1 MINLSS
7 TESRNNKSKGL
18 DKKSTLEILQI
29 INNEDMTIAKK
40 VGEKISKND
49 FLFVRIT
56 GGILLPIEKNYTIL
70 DFMCELRKDSEVVIV
85 SKNKKGALNQ
95 ILVMADLIK
104 KSDLNLREIVYK
116 KTSNN
121 NEIEEN
127 QIIEKISK
135 LSGIGYRMI

>member
-1 MINLSS
+1 M
-7 TESRNNKSKGL
+7 
-18 DKKSTLEILQI
+18 
-29 INNEDMTIAKK
+29 
-40 VGEKISKND
+40 
-49 FLFVRIT
+49 RIT

-85 SKNKKGALNQ
+85 SKNKKGVLNQ

-135 LSGIGYRMI
+135 LIGIKYRII